1 MFLTIEKPNGM
12 RLVLDVSRI
21 CYLGPPADV
30 DMRFCDFAADANVR
44 NATEEEILYFM
55 PKTEVKQ

>member
-21 CYLGPPADV
+21 CYLGPPEDV
-30 DMRFCDFAADANVR
+30 NMRFCDFAEDANVR
-44 NATEEEILYFM
+44 NATEEETLYFM
-55 PKTEVKQ
+55 PQTEVKQ